1 MSRCVLVDEDRLKAL
16 EAKEINNVIRI
27 NVVISPYDINLEE
40 GWMNDVIVLDEPI
53 VKKVRK
59 LLNFIKETH
68 WKMMRDDMLE
78 LELRN
83 RKLFKDYNES
93 SNKLRDYE
101 FKYNNLSNMS
111 VWQFIKLRKQLR
123 NES

>member
-1 MSRCVLVDEDRLKAL
+1 MSRCVLVDEDSLKAL
-16 EAKEINNVIRI
+16 EAKATDNVIVI
-27 NVVISPYDINLEE
+27 EVKISPYDIDTEY
-40 GWMNDVIVLDEPI
+40 GWSEHKIVLDEPI
-53 VKKVRK
+53 VKKVRN

-83 RKLFKDYNES
+83 TKLFKDYNES